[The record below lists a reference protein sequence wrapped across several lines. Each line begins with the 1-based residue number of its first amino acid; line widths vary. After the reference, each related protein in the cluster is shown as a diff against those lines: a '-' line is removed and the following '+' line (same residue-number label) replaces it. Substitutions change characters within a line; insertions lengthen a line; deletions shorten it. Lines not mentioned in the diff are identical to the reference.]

1 MSMSRLVPRKRLVAM
16 LVVGLV
22 LLLAVLLNLPL
33 KNLVE
38 NLADD
43 TLVGTL
49 SAHKKLTAAIIGIT
63 GLAVASWLIYVRS
76 FRLLGAGVLATVVL
90 GLTYG
95 VYKFQS
101 AYPLA
106 DVFSVERYEDNLSIL
121 LGKDIALSK
130 YDPHSGLVQQPR
142 LVDRAAFPA
151 IDVHFHLESLPPD
164 ISPERLIRGM
174 DDAGI
179 SAIVN
184 LGGLPGMFEQL
195 AATFH
200 DKYPDRI
207 IMFVKPDPNALEREN
222 GIAEQLIWLKKAAGM
237 GARGLKENKSLGLG
251 QRDASGKL
259 IAIDDPRLDAYWNL
273 AAELGWPVLV
283 HTGEPAAF
291 WKPID
296 QYNERYLELLDNPEW
311 SLYGN
316 SEFPS
321 QKELMAQRERMI
333 ARNPKTIF
341 IGAHFGM
348 NGDDLRYAAHLLDT
362 YPNYYVDLSSVVQ
375 DLGRQP
381 FSARRF
387 FIRYQ
392 DRILFGTDGGFM
404 LSPSGGWTPERMFR
418 SYIEFLETDNEYIE
432 YPLQSITKQGAW
444 RVYGLDLPP
453 DVLEKVYKSN
463 AERLI
468 PSTADV
474 AARLAALE
482 Q

>member
-200 DKYPDRI
+200 DKYPDRF
-207 IMFVKPDPNALEREN
+207 IMFVKPDPDALEREN
-222 GIAEQLIWLKKAAGM
+222 GIAEQLDWLKKAAGM
-237 GARGLKENKSLGLG
+237 GARGLKENKSFGLG

-259 IAIDDPRLDAYWNL
+259 DRDRRPAAGRVWDL
-273 AAELGWPVLV
+273 AAAARYAGTRSHWRTRILLETGRPV
-283 HTGEPAAF
+283 TTSAMESS
-291 WKPID
+291 
-296 QYNERYLELLDNPEW
+296 W
-311 SLYGN
+311 SIRSGV
-316 SEFPS
+316 STATVSS
-321 QKELMAQRERMI
+321 QLR
-333 ARNPKTIF
+333 
-341 IGAHFGM
+341 GAHGAARTADRAATRDELHRRALRHESRRSRVMRATYSTSTRTTTWTCPPWYRARPPAVFGTSCSSF
-348 NGDDLRYAAHLLDT
+348 DIRIAFSSAPTAAIRLESQRWLDT
-362 YPNYYVDLSSVVQ
+362 GAHVPQLHRVSRNRQRVHRVPTPVDHQAGYVARVRHRSA
-375 DLGRQP
+375 
-381 FSARRF
+381 ARRA
-387 FIRYQ
+387 REGLR
-392 DRILFGTDGGFM
+392 DAT
-404 LSPSGGWTPERMFR
+404 PS
-418 SYIEFLETDNEYIE
+418 
-432 YPLQSITKQGAW
+432 A
-444 RVYGLDLPP
+444 
-453 DVLEKVYKSN
+453 
-463 AERLI
+463 
-468 PSTADV
+468 
-474 AARLAALE
+474 
-482 Q
+482 